1 MGRIKMHFFKITPWK
16 ILRFFNFFNKRT
28 SLDSNSWNQRYVS
41 KNTAWDIGYV
51 STPIKEYID
60 QLSDKKIK
68 ILIPGC
74 GNAHEAEYLLKNG
87 FTNVFLVDF
96 SKKALENFKSRVKD
110 FPNENLICNDFFKI
124 QGKYDLIIE
133 QTFFCAIDKSKRI
146 EYVNKIN
153 SLLES
158 GGKLVGLLFDAP
170 MFDDRPPFGGT
181 SKEYKDFFSPYFK
194 FKTFK
199 PSYNSIKSRNGKE
212 LFVNLEKK

>member
-74 GNAHEAEYLLKNG
+74 GL
-87 FTNVFLVDF
+87 
-96 SKKALENFKSRVKD
+96 S
-110 FPNENLICNDFFKI
+110 LIHI
-124 QGKYDLIIE
+124 
-133 QTFFCAIDKSKRI
+133 
-146 EYVNKIN
+146 
-153 SLLES
+153 
-158 GGKLVGLLFDAP
+158 
-170 MFDDRPPFGGT
+170 
-181 SKEYKDFFSPYFK
+181 
-194 FKTFK
+194 
-199 PSYNSIKSRNGKE
+199 
-212 LFVNLEKK
+212 